1 MKNIIDPKNYGINS
15 ECRIGLKNRFTNK
28 FEELTIVSKN
38 QVYVIPEKYFENNI
52 LNYKFKIQVRKSGN
66 TWKDKVNYFNLLD
79 LNDLWTNKVKYSDAD
94 ILIIIKFY
102 YENEDKW
109 NLSSVKYAFNQVIKH
124 IENSNLKNIDNL
136 YQYFNIVDNMENEV
150 PEFWGNINVY
160 LKYLIRL
167 KRKVLELKL
176 NQTTYIEHQMENDI
190 NKLFKEFLIEEINH
204 LKKKELKFAD
214 FLAGKYYS
222 FLGMRSE
229 AADLF
234 KNFLTFESSRLH
246 DFDISKGSTT
256 YFGMEETTGRQLIEN
271 PIMLSSKLKVTS
283 KTTIVMSLDVE
294 FFRKF
299 SLKIFANIIA
309 LKRYQVH
316 LHIIGEY
323 NVVVDTINQAKKLFK
338 DMKNFYSASS
348 NVLNPTYSTETC
360 PDYVIHKP
368 TFYACSRF
376 LHAEFFLDEFKTN
389 LLILDADYTIFDDFK
404 VFLNK
409 INKLDVGMSI
419 RTTMSSMS
427 PWTRNMAGSV
437 FLKNNGNSRGYI
449 KYVYDYINAGLTLEN
464 SWILDQNAL
473 CYGMEKVLKENK
485 NVNIQN
491 IPYDIKPFGQTG
503 IRNYM
508 EERYIN

>member
-28 FEELTIVSKN
+28 FEELTIVGKN
-38 QVYVIPEKYFENNI
+38 QVFVIPEKYFENNI

-66 TWKDKVNYFNLLD
+66 TWKDKINYFNLLD

-94 ILIIIKFY
+94 ILSIVKFY
-102 YENEDKW
+102 YENEEKW
-109 NLSSVKYAFNQVIKH
+109 NLSSVKYAFNQVVKH

-136 YQYFNIVDNMENEV
+136 YQYFNIVDNMKDEV
-150 PEFWGNINVY
+150 PEFWKNLNVY

-176 NQTTYIEHQMENDI
+176 SQATYIDYQIDNDI
-190 NKLFKEFLIEEINH
+190 NKKFEHFLNEEISY
-204 LKKKELKFAD
+204 LKKEELKFAD

-222 FLGMRSE
+222 FLGMRTE
-229 AADLF
+229 AASLF
-234 KNFLTFESSRLH
+234 ENFLTFESRRLH
-246 DFDISKGSTT
+246 DFDISKGTTT
-256 YFGMEETTGRQLIEN
+256 YFDMEKKTGQQLIEN
-271 PIMLSSKLKVTS
+271 PIMLSSKSKSTN
-283 KTTIVMSLDVE
+283 KTTIVMSLDSE

-299 SLKIFANIIA
+299 SLKIFSNIIA

-323 NVVVDTINQAKKLFK
+323 NMVIDTINQAKKLFEN
-338 DMKNFYSASS
+338 MKRFYNTNS
-348 NVLNPTYSTETC
+348 NILNPTYSTETC
-360 PDYVIHKP
+360 PDFVIHKP

-376 LHAEFFLDEFKTN
+376 LHAEFFLDKFETN

-404 VFLNK
+404 AFLNK

-419 RTTMSSMS
+419 RTTISSMS

-437 FLKNNGNSRGYI
+437 FIKNNDNGRKYI
-449 KYVYDYINAGLTLEN
+449 KYVYDYINEGLILEN

-485 NVNIQN
+485 DVNIQN